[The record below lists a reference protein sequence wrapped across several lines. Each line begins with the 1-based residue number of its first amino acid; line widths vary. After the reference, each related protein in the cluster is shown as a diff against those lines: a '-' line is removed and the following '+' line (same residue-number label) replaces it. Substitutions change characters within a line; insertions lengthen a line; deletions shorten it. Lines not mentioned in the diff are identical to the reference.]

1 MDFYRFLASRTDR
14 MKASE
19 VRELVKYSRRKDIIS
34 FGGGLPDPASLPSKE
49 EIVSSIEFISSLGD
63 RAFQYSPTGGVP
75 ELKAELAKFCRDKLD
90 IKASEDEIIV
100 VTGSQQA
107 LDISSRILINQRDYI
122 ITELPTYIAAV
133 QAFNLMRPNY
143 LGVPM
148 DEDGMKLDC
157 LEKSLK
163 ELREKGL
170 RPKFLYTIPTCQNP
184 AGISMSMDR
193 RKHLLEL
200 ASKYDFIIL
209 EDDPYSQI
217 IFKNFHFKRLKSLD
231 SEGRVIYMSTFSK
244 IYAPGVRIG
253 WVVADK
259 SIINFYELAKQFIDL
274 CSSSINQYII
284 LHALQSNLI
293 EKRIPSIVQR
303 YKRKCELMY
312 KLLKE
317 TMPEDSIWTNPVGG
331 MFIFGWL
338 NEKINTKKML
348 IDVIEKYGVAYVP
361 GASFFVDG
369 TGWNTIRLNFSFPDE
384 EQIKVGV
391 ERLSKAVREEA
402 KNV

>member
-1 MDFYRFLASRTDR
+1 MDFYKFLASRTDR

-49 EIVSSIEFISSLGD
+49 EIVSAIEFISSLGD
-63 RAFQYSPTGGVP
+63 KAFQYSPTSGVP
-75 ELKAELAKFCRDKLD
+75 ELKSELAKYCKEKLD

-107 LDISSRILINQRDYI
+107 LDISSRILINQRDYV

-133 QAFNLMRPNY
+133 QAFNLMKPNY

-148 DEDGMKLDC
+148 DENGIKLDC

-163 ELREKGL
+163 ILKEKGL
-170 RPKFLYTIPTCQNP
+170 KPKFLYTIPTCQNP

-217 IFKNFHFKRLKSLD
+217 IFKQFYFKRLKSLD
-231 SEGRVIYMSTFSK
+231 NEGRVIYISTFSK

-293 EKRIPSIVQR
+293 EKRIPLIVQR
-303 YKRKCELMY
+303 YKRKCALMY
-312 KLLKE
+312 SLLKE
-317 TMPEDSIWTNPVGG
+317 MMPEDSIWTNPVGG

-338 NEKINTKKML
+338 NEKINTKKL
-348 IDVIEKYGVAYVP
+348 LFDVIEKYGVAYVP

-369 TGWNTIRLNFSFPDE
+369 TGWNTMRLNFSFPDE
-384 EQIKVGV
+384 EQIRVGV
-391 ERLSKAVREEA
+391 ERLSKAVKEEA
-402 KNV
+402 KKV

>member
-1 MDFYRFLASRTDR
+1 MDFYKFLASRTDR

-49 EIVSSIEFISSLGD
+49 EIVSAIEFISSLGD
-63 RAFQYSPTGGVP
+63 KAFQYSPTSGIP
-75 ELKAELAKFCRDKLD
+75 ELKSELAKFCKEKLD
-90 IKASEDEIIV
+90 IGASEDEIIV

-148 DEDGMKLDC
+148 DENGMKLDC

-163 ELREKGL
+163 TLKERGL
-170 RPKFLYTIPTCQNP
+170 KPKFLYTIPTCQNP

-217 IFKNFHFKRLKSLD
+217 IFKQFYFKRLKSLD
-231 SEGRVIYMSTFSK
+231 NEGRVIYISTFSK

-253 WVVADK
+253 WIVAEK

-293 EKRIPSIVQR
+293 EKRIPLIVQR

-312 KLLKE
+312 NLLKE
-317 TMPEDSIWTNPVGG
+317 MMPEDSIWTNPVGG

-338 NEKINTKKML
+338 NEKINTKKLL
-348 IDVIEKYGVAYVP
+348 IEVIERHGVVYVP
-361 GASFFVDG
+361 GTSFFVDG
-369 TGWNTIRLNFSFPDE
+369 TGWNTMRLNFSFPDE

-391 ERLSKAVREEA
+391 ERLSKAVKEEA
-402 KNV
+402 K